1 MYMHECLRVTYEHHI
16 WASGAC
22 KKTWLDPLELEF
34 QMVVSL
40 QVHVGNHA
48 QAFCKRSK
56 GTQALNHFSSLE
68 GALLLLV
75 TDV

>member
-1 MYMHECLRVTYEHHI
+1 MHVYHVCVWCLWR
-16 WASGAC
+16 S
-22 KKTWLDPLELEF
+22 DPLELEF

-40 QVHVGNHA
+40 HVHVGNHA